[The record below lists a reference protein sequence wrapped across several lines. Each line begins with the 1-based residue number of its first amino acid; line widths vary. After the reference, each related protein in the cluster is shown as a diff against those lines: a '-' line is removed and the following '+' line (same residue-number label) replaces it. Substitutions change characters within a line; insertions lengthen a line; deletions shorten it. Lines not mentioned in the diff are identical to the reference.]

1 MHTNQ
6 FIHVTGFRKE
16 VTLIVSKFILQKAF
30 NSNASSVIMIKR
42 TILIEN
48 KSAITSKNLQLVIKS
63 EIRESIIPVEDIGF
77 LVLDNA
83 EIYISI
89 TAMNLM
95 VENNTAV
102 IICSKNHLP
111 NGMFLNLN
119 SNHIQQEIFKNQIEA
134 SIPLKKQLWQQ
145 TIVEKITNQGLLLQ
159 RITSKSN
166 SFEFLASK
174 VLSGDTSNMEGV
186 AAQQYWKFFFEI
198 DFKRERFGDYPNNFL
213 NYGYA
218 ILRAAT
224 ARALS
229 GSGLLNTLG
238 IHHKSKYNAFALA
251 DDIMEPFRPLVDEKV
266 FEIMQKYD
274 EQELNTKIKA
284 ELLQVLT
291 TTVYF
296 SDEKSPLMVALQ
308 KTSSSLQQCYT
319 GKRKKIKFPKLWNL
333 THTE

>member
-1 MHTNQ
+1 
-6 FIHVTGFRKE
+6 
-16 VTLIVSKFILQKAF
+16 
-30 NSNASSVIMIKR
+30 MIKKS
-42 TILIEN
+42 ILIEN
-48 KSAITSKNLQLVIKS
+48 KTSITTKNLQLVIQS
-63 EIRESIIPVEDIGF
+63 EIRESAIPIEDIGF
-77 LVLDNA
+77 LVLDHQ
-83 EIYISI
+83 EIYISLP
-89 TAMNLM
+89 AMNLL
-95 VENNTAV
+95 VESNTAV
-102 IICSKNHLP
+102 IICAKNHLP

-119 SNHIQQEIFKNQIEA
+119 SHHIQQEVFKNQIEA

-145 TIVEKITNQGLLLQ
+145 TIVEKITNQGILLAK
-159 RITSKSN
+159 ITQNKN
-166 SFEFLASK
+166 AFEFLASK
-174 VLSGDTSNMEGV
+174 VLSGDTTNMEGV
-186 AAQQYWKFFFEI
+186 AAQQYWKSFFEL

-266 FEIMQKYD
+266 FEIMQRYE

-291 TTVYF
+291 RTVYF
-296 SDEKSPLMVALQ
+296 KDEKSPLMVALQ
-308 KTSSSLQQCYT
+308 KTASSLQQCFM
-319 GKRKKIKFPKLWNL
+319 GKRKKIKYPKLWNL
-333 THTE
+333 TPTE